1 MKKCYDL
8 TGEVYGRLTA
18 IQRVPKPDKS
28 KRTAWWLCKCTC
40 GKETI
45 VSANRLTMGVTKSC
59 GCLAQENMLNWGK
72 ASNKTHGYSKT
83 RLYKEWIGMRGRCNN
98 PKYIPYPRY
107 GGKGI
112 CVAKE
117 WDESFVSFRDWS
129 YANGYSDNLSID
141 RINPDGDYTPQ
152 NCRWVGKDIQAFNR
166 NVGKNNKTGITGV
179 SYNRERNKY
188 VATIGYQGGLVFL
201 GSFDTTEEA
210 KKARQDA
217 NLKYYG
223 SI

>member
-59 GCLAQENMLNWGK
+59 GCLSAIGK
-72 ASNKTHGYSKT
+72 EGNANRKTHGGSKT

-98 PKYIPYPRY
+98 PKYIPYSRY

-112 CVAKE
+112 RVAKE
-117 WDESFVSFRDWS
+117 WDESFISFRDWS

-141 RINPDGDYTPQ
+141 RINPNGDYTPQ
-152 NCRWVGKDIQAFNR
+152 NCRWVGKDIQSYNQG
-166 NVGKNNKTGITGV
+166 VKKNNTTGITGV
-179 SYNRERNKY
+179 SRHRANNKY
-188 VATIGYQGGLVFL
+188 VATIGYKGKQIYL
-201 GSFDTTEEA
+201 GTFDTIEEA
-210 KKARQDA
+210 ARARQDA